1 MGDSGRR
8 QMQESAGGFKI
19 HQHGFKALNYMTERR
34 VVVTGIGTI
43 NPLGNN
49 VEEFFSNLSKGVSG
63 AAPITHFDA
72 EKFKTKFACEVK
84 NYDPSL
90 YFDRKEV
97 RKYDLFTQYA
107 LIAAT
112 QAVEDAA
119 FDMEKLDKEQVGVI
133 WSSGIGGL
141 KSFFDEC
148 VGFAEGGKTP
158 RFSPFFIPRMISDI
172 AAGFISMKYGFMG
185 PNYCTVSACA
195 SSNHGLIAAFDAIR
209 YGKADAM
216 VAGGSEA
223 AVNEPAVGGFNSMQA
238 LSTRNDDP
246 AHASRPFD
254 QDRDGFVIGEGAG
267 ALVLEELE
275 HAKARGA
282 KIYAEIIGG
291 GESADAYHFTAPHP
305 EGKGA
310 VKAMRD
316 ALKDAHIAADQIDYV
331 NVHGTSTPAGDLPE
345 LKAVAEVLGDHVY
358 DVNISSTKSMTGHL
372 LGAAGAVEA
381 LACVFALTHGIVPPT
396 INCEH
401 LDPAIDAKL
410 NLTLGTAQQRD
421 VKCALSNTFGF
432 GGHNATVI
440 FRKY

>member
-1 MGDSGRR
+1 
-8 QMQESAGGFKI
+8 
-19 HQHGFKALNYMTERR
+19 MTQRR

-49 VEEFFSNLSKGVSG
+49 IAEYFTNLEKGVSG

-84 NYDPSL
+84 NYDPAQH
-90 YFDRKEV
+90 FDRKEV

-112 QAVEDAA
+112 QAVEDSAL
-119 FDMEKLDKEQVGVI
+119 DLEKIDLEQAGVI

-148 VGFAEGGKTP
+148 LGYAEGGMTP
-158 RFSPFFIPRMISDI
+158 RFSPFFIPRMIADI

-195 SSNHGLIAAFDAIR
+195 SSNHGLIDAFNYIR
-209 YGKADAM
+209 WGKATVM

-223 AVNEPAVGGFNSMQA
+223 AVNEPSVGGFNSMQA

-246 AHASRPFD
+246 QHASRPFD
-254 QDRDGFVIGEGAG
+254 KDRDGFVIGEGAG
-267 ALVLEELE
+267 ALILEEYE

-282 KIYAEIIGG
+282 KIYCEIVGG
-291 GESADAYHFTAPHP
+291 GCSADAYHFTAPHP

-310 VKAMRD
+310 KKAMRD
-316 ALKDAHIAADQIDYV
+316 AIAEAGITPDQIDYV
-331 NVHGTSTPAGDLPE
+331 NVHGTSTPAGDRPE
-345 LKAVAEVLGDHVY
+345 LKAVAEVLGEHVY
-358 DVNISSTKSMTGHL
+358 DANISSTKSMTGHL
-372 LGAAGAVEA
+372 LGAAGAIEA
-381 LACVFALTHGIVPPT
+381 LACIFAINHGTIPPT
-396 INCEH
+396 INCET
-401 LDPAIDAKL
+401 LDPEIDPRL
-410 NLTLGTAQQRD
+410 NLTLNKAQKRE
-421 VKCALSNTFGF
+421 VRCAMSNTFGF
-432 GGHNATVI
+432 GGHNSTI
-440 FRKY
+440 ILRKI